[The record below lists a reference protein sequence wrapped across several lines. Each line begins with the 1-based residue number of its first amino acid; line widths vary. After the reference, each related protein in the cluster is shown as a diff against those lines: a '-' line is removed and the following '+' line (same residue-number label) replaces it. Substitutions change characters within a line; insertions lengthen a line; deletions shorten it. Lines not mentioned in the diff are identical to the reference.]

1 MNFLALLAH
10 LEERLGSHQ
19 LPLNPRASGLRDLF
33 DGIGL
38 HHPLMQKV
46 VRAIYEQ
53 NGCRRL
59 TDPVDRHA
67 TLNALGPIRL
77 EMLRAHSTDVD
88 LYRLLEELCVAAA
101 DAFAEDKPVGA
112 PAMTNAQSNPPRPAD
127 LASAPSAQ
135 PSAQVIALEPFRR
148 RRRRLTASRT

>member
-1 MNFLALLAH
+1 MNFLGLLAH
-10 LEERLGSHQ
+10 LEEHLGSHQ

-101 DAFAEDKPVGA
+101 AAFTLEKPASVQPPAKPGA
-112 PAMTNAQSNPPRPAD
+112 Q
-127 LASAPSAQ
+127 
-135 PSAQVIALEPFRR
+135 IIKLEPFL
-148 RRRRLTASRT
+148 RRRRLTASRI

>member
-1 MNFLALLAH
+1 MNFLQLLTH
-10 LEERLGSHQ
+10 LEEHLGSHQ
-19 LPLNPRASGLRDLF
+19 LPLNPRATGLRDLF

-59 TDPVDRHA
+59 TDPVSRLA

-101 DAFAEDKPVGA
+101 DAFTDDKPVGT
-112 PAMTNAQSNPPRPAD
+112 PALTKPQTGHPRPAD
-127 LASAPSAQ
+127 LASIP
-135 PSAQVIALEPFRR
+135 PVKPRAQVIQLEPFR
-148 RRRRLTASRT
+148 RRRRLTASRI